1 MRILFVDESGTAP
14 NPNSKTKYFVLEG
27 VIIPENAWATVRDWL
42 NAIREEYS
50 ITGEIKWRYFS
61 PHNKDEENLVAHL
74 SKDDKSLNPLAKK
87 HLHCAR
93 MLLRSA
99 WHANGFYGRSGSAKG
114 RFTVRELSE
123 SFLCADADVSD
134 RPEISGAGSNSVLW
148 LIELFRRV
156 PCLQSL

>member
-74 SKDDKSLNPLAKK
+74 IQ
-87 HLHCAR
+87 
-93 MLLRSA
+93 
-99 WHANGFYGRSGSAKG
+99 G
-114 RFTVRELSE
+114 
-123 SFLCADADVSD
+123 
-134 RPEISGAGSNSVLW
+134 
-148 LIELFRRV
+148 
-156 PCLQSL
+156 